1 MTEYRH
7 RATGEVKT
15 QGQWRKI
22 HSNTSFPRVWTE
34 ATLDF
39 LNVDPVLSAPQ
50 PTPGKYQ
57 TVKKDGAIQDAKG
70 NWIENWVAV
79 DMFATDDEGTKA
91 EKEAAYQAGLDAT
104 AARNVRNQRN
114 SLLSQTDYLALSDTT
129 LSEEMAT
136 YRQALRDITSHAN
149 FPHLEE
155 GDWPTKP

>member
-1 MTEYRH
+1 MAEYRH
-7 RATGEVKT
+7 RVTGEIKT
-15 QGQWRKI
+15 QGEWRRV

-39 LNVDPVLSAPQ
+39 LNVDPILSGTQ
-50 PTPGKYQ
+50 PTPGAYQ
-57 TVKKDGAIQDAKG
+57 TVKRDGAIQDADG

-91 EKEAAYQAGLDAT
+91 EKEAAYQADLDAT
-104 AARNVRNQRN
+104 AARNVRNQRD
-114 SLLSQTDYLALSDTT
+114 LLLGETDWTALSDVTM
-129 LSEEMAT
+129 SDEMAT

-149 FPHLEE
+149 FPYLEE